1 MSSNILRSVEAFL
14 PVSSRDEFYIFLLD
28 NMIWPILI
36 VGFVIFSLLLPEV
49 FSTPSNIEF
58 LLFSSAGLGVLVLAE
73 SLCLLSG
80 NFDLSVGSIAGFS
93 AMFSALFIA
102 EWFPASPGIAGVAV
116 ALLVGAAI
124 GSMNGFSVAYIGVNP
139 FLQTLAFLIIWRG
152 GVILLQTTTVFSL
165 PASYTYLGGGELG
178 FLPAAIPFVIT
189 LYIIM
194 WYFLRYTR
202 TGMAIVSTGGDEQS
216 AAEAGIDTKRVVLL
230 TFTLSGM
237 LSGLAGII
245 YAGFIGAVTPGLADG
260 TVFSAFAAA
269 VIGGISLFGGRGKIL
284 GAFGGVLLLSMI
296 NTGLVQL
303 EVETQAVRAVTGL
316 VLLGA
321 VILYTFESRFR
332 TRILSD

>member
-1 MSSNILRSVEAFL
+1 MSSNVLRSVEAFL

-28 NMIWPILI
+28 NMIWPILL

-93 AMFSALFIA
+93 AMFSALFVA
-102 EWFPASPGIAGVAV
+102 EWFPASPGIVGVAV

-216 AAEAGIDTKRVVLL
+216 AAEAGIDTKLIVLL